1 MKKFNQLITNRYALA
16 LVIIAMAALLCIMSS
31 SEWTLGIILSKAIG
45 FALVY
50 VYDRLFKKWDKEGKI
65 DIIKEC
71 FNDDHEED

>member
-50 VYDRLFKKWDKEGKI
+50 VYDRLFKKWDKAGKI
-65 DIIKEC
+65 DIIKEL
-71 FNDDHEED
+71 FNDDHEEE